1 MMKILISIFS
11 ILFVM
16 VCFNFNAEAKDPC
29 TLEIKIEGVIGPGTT
44 DYIDRAISKAKNLE
58 CSSFLALINTPG
70 GSLESTR
77 IIVEKIL
84 NSDIPFLCLVAPQ
97 GGHAGSAGAIILQA
111 CHVNG
116 ALMATNLGAATPVA
130 GSGQEIPKDLRNKL
144 INDTV
149 SWLEGVTKLRGRNL
163 EFSKKIVDEAKA
175 VSSEEAFK
183 LKAIDILS
191 DDIKG
196 FLEKAKGRKVSIN
209 QKDHVVVVGEIESY
223 KQDSRFHIL
232 QIFSD
237 PQIAY
242 LLFMGSLALLYFE
255 FTHPGTIA
263 PGVIGAIGLVLS

>member
-1 MMKILISIFS
+1 MKILISILSF
-11 ILFVM
+11 LFVLLCM
-16 VCFNFNAEAKDPC
+16 NFNVHAKETC

-44 DYIDRAISKAKNLE
+44 DYIDRAINKAKKLE

-116 ALMATNLGAATPVA
+116 ALKATNLGAATPVA

-144 INDTV
+144 VNDTV

-175 VSSEEAFK
+175 VSSEEAYK

-196 FLEKAKGRKVSIN
+196 FLEKDNGRKV
-209 QKDHVVVVGEIESY
+209 
-223 KQDSRFHIL
+223 
-232 QIFSD
+232 
-237 PQIAY
+237 
-242 LLFMGSLALLYFE
+242 
-255 FTHPGTIA
+255 
-263 PGVIGAIGLVLS
+263 